1 MSKDKQK
8 PKKLKGVI
16 TVNLYHD
23 GVFVP
28 SPMRYL
34 QGDLKQITYINF
46 KGMSSKDLTEI
57 VRRLVLGLVKSLYYC
72 KTGKKL
78 GLDIKELKSDSDVD
92 AFLKLGYYNGFMVDL
107 YVEHFGYDVI
117 EYLKYKNV
125 VPEFSDSSVDKYPS
139 DEIEEEG

>member
-1 MSKDKQK
+1 
-8 PKKLKGVI
+8 
-16 TVNLYHD
+16 
-23 GVFVP
+23 
-28 SPMRYL
+28 MRYL

-92 AFLKLGYYNGFMVDL
+92 AFLKLGYDNGFMVDL
-107 YVEHFGYDVI
+107 YVEHFGYDVMDYLNYENVQP
-117 EYLKYKNV
+117 EYT
-125 VPEFSDSSVDKYPS
+125 DSSINGYSS
-139 DEIEEEG
+139 DDLEETNNVERL